1 MRLRTLDLF
10 SGLGGF
16 SYALHAVC
24 KTVAYCEIDQNC
36 HIALKGAMDAK
47 LIDRAPIYSDIQAVT
62 GKMLP
67 KKIDMITAGFPCPDI
82 SISGL
87 GAGLEGERSGLIRE
101 IFRLVDERPDI
112 DMVLLENSPMLT
124 TRGYSDIRDF
134 FHRRGFV
141 LLYGIFS
148 AAEVGGPHKRRRFY
162 GLATKR
168 DLKRFKLPL
177 IRVPDQWAGREP
189 CPRLIP
195 RPSDKLVRQYQAE
208 RLKMLGNAV
217 CPQTVAYAFY
227 TLVHGAQG
235 RLRAPLRGRLDPVR
249 HILAEED
256 GVSVS
261 LMKPTL
267 DHPVPLTKPSS
278 IEWDGLRCRVG
289 NWPTPVAD
297 NWHQCRR
304 LGRRTCDTLV
314 NQIFFDRA
322 TLDAFDD
329 GSSAPNYL
337 SLKYMV
343 NPDFVEFLM
352 GYPLG
357 FSQGPI

>member
-16 SYALHAVC
+16 SYALHSVC
-24 KTVAYCEIDQNC
+24 KTVAYCEIDESC
-36 HIALKGAMDAK
+36 HIALQGAMDAQ
-47 LIDRAPIYSDIQAVT
+47 LIDRAPIYSDIQRVT
-62 GKMLP
+62 GKILP

-87 GAGLEGERSGLIRE
+87 GAGLEGKRSGLIRE

-124 TRGYSDIRDF
+124 TRGYGHIREF
-134 FHRRGFV
+134 FQSRGFTM
-141 LLYGIFS
+141 LFGIFS

-162 GLATKR
+162 GLATRR
-168 DLKRFKLPL
+168 DLKRLKLPL

-189 CPRLIP
+189 CPRLIA
-195 RPSDKLVRQYQAE
+195 RPGDKLVRQYQAE

-249 HILAEED
+249 HIVAEED
-256 GVSVS
+256 GASVS

-267 DHPVPLTKPSS
+267 THSSPLTRPSS
-278 IEWDGLRCRVG
+278 VEWDGLRCRAS

-322 TLDAFDD
+322 TFDAFDD
-329 GSSAPNYL
+329 GTSAPNYL

-357 FSQGPI
+357 FSRGPT